1 MEGQVP
7 LFLSIGTFAFSMTP
21 TDVAQV
27 AASLGSDYRV
37 VRADQFF
44 DLARKA
50 NGLPAV
56 P

>member
-1 MEGQVP
+1 MIAK
-7 LFLSIGTFAFSMTP
+7 SFAFNMRP

-44 DLARKA
+44 DLARRA
-50 NGLPAV
+50 NGLPAA